1 GLPVYKQFK
10 LLPPIHKSGWQSVH
24 ITPPPGNGGLS
35 NELKRPP
42 ELTPFVSKEA
52 ANVKNNSGGARKIA
66 PANHAT
72 QLPRLK
78 RIEGQV
84 RGIQQMI
91 ENERDCVE
99 IAHQINA
106 VIAALRRVQGDMVRD
121 HLTALA
127 ESSIAG
133 KLPAAKARR
142 LANDVGALMTR
153 LG

>member
-1 GLPVYKQFK
+1 M
-10 LLPPIHKSGWQSVH
+10 
-24 ITPPPGNGGLS
+24 
-35 NELKRPP
+35 
-42 ELTPFVSKEA
+42 TPFASKEA
-52 ANVKNNSGGARKIA
+52 ATVKNNSGNGRKIA
-66 PANHAT
+66 PTNHT
-72 QLPRLK
+72 RQLPRLK

-84 RGIQQMI
+84 RGLHQMI

-142 LANDVGALMTR
+142 LANDVGILMAR

>member
-1 GLPVYKQFK
+1 
-10 LLPPIHKSGWQSVH
+10 
-24 ITPPPGNGGLS
+24 
-35 NELKRPP
+35 
-42 ELTPFVSKEA
+42 
-52 ANVKNNSGGARKIA
+52 VKNNGRKTA
-66 PANHAT
+66 PANHAR

-84 RGIQQMI
+84 RGLQQMI
-91 ENERDCVE
+91 ENERDCIE

-127 ESSIAG
+127 ESSIGG
-133 KLPAAKARR
+133 KMPAAKARR
-142 LANDVGALMTR
+142 LANDVGVLMAR